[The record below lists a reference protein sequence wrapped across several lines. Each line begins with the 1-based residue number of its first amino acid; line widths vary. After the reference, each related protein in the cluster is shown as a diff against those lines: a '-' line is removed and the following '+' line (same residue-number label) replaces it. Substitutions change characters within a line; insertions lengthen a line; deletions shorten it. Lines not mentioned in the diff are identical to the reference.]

1 MAGGKQKSMRRKQ
14 IVVAVLAL
22 FIAVT
27 FVLTMIPINCNR
39 DTEEVIEEEVFPEV
53 VEQPVTPETPSET
66 TPAEPEQPSDTTGID
81 AAIGAAVAYAKANNP
96 SLPELA
102 ILGVNSTGNWALV
115 RLQPVDKST
124 DVASAL
130 LKDVNGE
137 WTVIDFGLVLPEN
150 HPDAP
155 PEVFL

>member
-1 MAGGKQKSMRRKQ
+1 MAVSKQKSMRRKQ
-14 IVVAVLAL
+14 MVVAILAL
-22 FIAVT
+22 FIALT
-27 FVLTMIPINCNR
+27 FVLTMIPINCSR
-39 DTEEVIEEEVFPEV
+39 DSEEVTPEEVAGEV
-53 VEQPVTPETPSET
+53 VEQPIPPETP
-66 TPAEPEQPSDTTGID
+66 PETTGID

-102 ILGVNSTGNWALV
+102 ILGVNSTGEWALV

-130 LKDVNGE
+130 LKNVNGE
-137 WTVIDFGLVLPEN
+137 WAVVDFGLVLPEN

-155 PEVFL
+155 PDVFQ

>member
-14 IVVAVLAL
+14 IVVSVLSL

-27 FVLTMIPINCNR
+27 YVLTMIPINCGR
-39 DTEEVIEEEVFPEV
+39 DTEEEVVREP
-53 VEQPVTPETPSET
+53 VEQPITPETPPSAM
-66 TPAEPEQPSDTTGID
+66 PVEPEQPPDTTDVD
-81 AAIGAAVAYAKANNP
+81 AAIGAAVAYAEANNP
-96 SLPELA
+96 SLPELTV
-102 ILGVNSTGNWALV
+102 LGVKHTEIWALV
-115 RLQPVDKST
+115 KLQPVDKST

-137 WTVIDFGLVLPEN
+137 WTVVDFGLVLPEN

-155 PEVFL
+155 PEIFQ